1 MNAFGSYAKLSAKD
15 AKYAKRVFAQL
26 PLSFA
31 YFAYFASFADHS
43 RSSGA
48 FA

>member
-31 YFAYFASFADHS
+31 HFASFADHS